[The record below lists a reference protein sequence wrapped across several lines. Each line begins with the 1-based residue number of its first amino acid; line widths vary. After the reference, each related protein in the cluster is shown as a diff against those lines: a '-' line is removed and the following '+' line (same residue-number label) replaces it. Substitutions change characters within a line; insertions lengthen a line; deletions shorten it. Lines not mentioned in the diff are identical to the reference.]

1 MAAEA
6 EIHREV
12 LIKHGLAAPM
22 LEQLGQLLD
31 RFDAAVAMGTS
42 GKSKHIGATRELK
55 TIAKEIV
62 QTVRVLDGRNR
73 QRFQDD
79 GPVLAAWISASTV
92 TRAPR
97 VAEKPDTP
105 PSSAGGASPAGDV
118 RPAA

>member
-1 MAAEA
+1 
-6 EIHREV
+6 
-12 LIKHGLAAPM
+12 
-22 LEQLGQLLD
+22 
-31 RFDAAVAMGTS
+31 MGTS
-42 GKSKHIGATRELK
+42 GRSKHVGATRELK
-55 TIAKEIV
+55 TIATEIV

-79 GPVLAAWISASTV
+79 GQLLAAWINASTV

-105 PSSAGGASPAGDV
+105 SSAEGSAAPAGDV